1 MLARCATYV
10 LDGIEAR
17 AVTVECDVRPGLPSF
32 SIVGLSDVVARE
44 LRETVRA
51 AVQNAGYS
59 FPQTRVTINIAPA
72 SQRRTSPAA
81 RLAVALALLAATG
94 QVDAQH
100 LASVAVYGEL
110 TVSGAIRPLP
120 GTLAAATA
128 HRSSGTS
135 ATFIHAAG
143 ALSLADYT
151 DRSLPV
157 AHIAEIALGA
167 AHTAEHPT
175 SRPSSSPS
183 LPDFADIRG
192 HRAAIFALTVAAA
205 GGHNVLLLGPAG
217 SGKTTLARR
226 LPGILPDL
234 SARQQQQVAIIRDAA
249 GLDASTARP
258 FRAPHHT
265 ISAAGLVGGGSPLR
279 PGEATL
285 AANGVLFL
293 DNLDGFQRSTL
304 EALRMPMN
312 DGSITLVRGERA
324 VRFPTN
330 FQLVAAALPCPC
342 GRAGSGACGCDAQ
355 TLQRYRRRM
364 SAPLLD
370 RIPILIDLSACGD
383 QTHQPPAPSSASLR
397 EQVVAARDL
406 AAARD
411 PLLHP
416 DAGPSEITRGT
427 LSEAALAALNTAY
440 LTGSL
445 TARGRVQ
452 TLQVAATV
460 ADLSGESTITDRSV
474 ETALN
479 LRGVQLLIPAGR

>member
-17 AVTVECDVRPGLPSF
+17 PVTVECDVRSGLPSF

-51 AVQNAGYS
+51 AIQNSGYS
-59 FPQTRVTINIAPA
+59 FPQSRVTVNIAPA
-72 SQRRTSPAA
+72 SQRRTSPSVH
-81 RLAVALALLAATG
+81 LAVALALLAATG
-94 QVDAQH
+94 QVDAR
-100 LASVAVYGEL
+100 LIADVAVYGQL
-110 TVSGAIRPLP
+110 TGSGSITPLP
-120 GTLAAATA
+120 GTLAAAAA
-128 HRSSGTS
+128 HTSSNAS

-143 ALSLADYT
+143 TQNPAFTPA
-151 DRSLPV
+151 RSLPV
-157 AHIAEIALGA
+157 VHIAEVALGA
-167 AHTAEHPT
+167 QAAGSQNP
-175 SRPSSSPS
+175 RPAMSSARS
-183 LPDFADIRG
+183 LPDFADVRG
-192 HRAAIFALTVAAA
+192 HHAAIFALTVAAA
-205 GGHNVLLLGPAG
+205 GGHSVLMLGPPG
-217 SGKTTLARR
+217 SGKTMLARR

-234 SARQQQQVAIIRDAA
+234 SERQQREVAIIRDAV
-249 GLDASTARP
+249 GLDPSAERP

-265 ISAAGLVGGGSPLR
+265 ISASGLVGGGTPLR

-293 DNLDGFQRSTL
+293 DDLNCFQRAAL

-312 DGSITLVRGERA
+312 DGSVTLVRGERA

-342 GRAGSGACGCDAQ
+342 GRGSHDCACDAL
-355 TLQRYRRRM
+355 TLQRYRHRM

-370 RIPILIDLSACGD
+370 RIPIVIDLSAHGD
-383 QTHQPPAPSSASLR
+383 QTGQPPAPSSASLR
-397 EQVVAARDL
+397 EQVMAARERS
-406 AAARD
+406 AARD

-416 DAGPSEITRGT
+416 DTGPSEITRGT
-427 LSEAALAALNTAY
+427 LSDSARDALNTAY

-452 TLQVAATV
+452 TLQVAATI
-460 ADLSGESTITDRSV
+460 ADLSGEATITDRSV